1 MASHHHALLILILSS
16 SGKCSNTL
24 SNQCKRQFAN
34 YNQYLSPFLT
44 FLFIAMAL
52 KCYSHND
59 NYDLEHIP
67 TNDQKANCSTYSNI
81 TEDVCF
87 KSYWIEADSDLSNIQ
102 VTRGCGVKDEMK
114 RNGFWGKDRPECIS
128 KIDGNYK
135 HAEGGEITA
144 CGCTTDYCNTSTFA
158 TPFHFRPL
166 IGISFVKIYYIS

>member
-1 MASHHHALLILILSS
+1 MASHHYALLILIFSS

-24 SNQCKRQFAN
+24 SNQCKRRFAN

-44 FLFIAMAL
+44 FLFIAMAM

-87 KSYWIEADSDLSNIQ
+87 TSD
-102 VTRGCGVKDEMK
+102 TRV
-114 RNGFWGKDRPECIS
+114 WGKR
-128 KIDGNYK
+128 
-135 HAEGGEITA
+135 
-144 CGCTTDYCNTSTFA
+144 
-158 TPFHFRPL
+158 
-166 IGISFVKIYYIS
+166 